1 MPLDLLPF
9 YAVSQIVPGYSLSHR
24 HVQPW
29 HYVKSDRIRSYSCPY
44 FLALGLNTERYSAS
58 LRIQIECAKIWT
70 RITPNTDS
78 FYVVWFVHYPPEVNF
93 MLVLTILNQFFNRIS
108 RPEVFCKKG
117 VLRPGPATLLKKRLW
132 YSCFPANFAI
142 FLRTAFLTEHLRWLL
157 LSYSL

>member
-1 MPLDLLPF
+1 MSVF
-9 YAVSQIVPGYSLSHR
+9 SSI
-24 HVQPW
+24 W
-29 HYVKSDRIRSYSCPY
+29 
-44 FLALGLNTERYSAS
+44 TEYGEI
-58 LRIQIECAKIWT
+58 LRISPYSNRMRENLDQNNSKYGQFL
-70 RITPNTDS
+70 RS
-78 FYVVWFVHYPPEVNF
+78 VVHYPPEVNF

-108 RPEVFCKKG
+108 RPEVFYKKG